1 MMFDSVE
8 ITGAEAR
15 AFVARC
21 RDDMQAIRLALA
33 ASDYA
38 TIDRLAQGM
47 VADARSFGLDGISD
61 VARAVARC
69 AASGHGHILPGLV
82 DHLGRMVEREI
93 G

>member
-1 MMFDSVE
+1 MILDSGQ

-15 AFVARC
+15 AFIARC
-21 RDDMQAIRLALA
+21 RDDMQAIRQALA
-33 ASDYA
+33 ARDYA
-38 TIDRLAQGM
+38 AIDRLAQGM
-47 VADARSFGLDGISD
+47 VPKARNFDLDGISD